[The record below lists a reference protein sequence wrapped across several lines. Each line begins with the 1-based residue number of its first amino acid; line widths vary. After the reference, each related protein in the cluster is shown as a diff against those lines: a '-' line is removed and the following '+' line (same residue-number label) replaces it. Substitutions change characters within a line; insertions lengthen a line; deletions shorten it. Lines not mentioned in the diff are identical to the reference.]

1 MLGNIGANERREAV
15 GRGEGRNEADV
26 EGDRDLEKSAEGR
39 GDKGSRFDS
48 PPRGGFSP

>member
-1 MLGNIGANERREAV
+1 M

-48 PPRGGFSP
+48 PPRRGFSP